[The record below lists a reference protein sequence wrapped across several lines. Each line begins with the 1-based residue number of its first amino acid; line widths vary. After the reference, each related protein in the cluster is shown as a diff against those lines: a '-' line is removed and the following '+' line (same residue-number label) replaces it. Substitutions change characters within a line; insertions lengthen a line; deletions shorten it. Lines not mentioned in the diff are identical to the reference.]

1 MSEYLCPE
9 CNKVFCG
16 WVMRYRYKNKCP
28 DCGSELQE
36 VYSNNQTKNKK
47 FRRGLIIRVL
57 KTRKNLRSGNL

>member
-1 MSEYLCPE
+1 MSKYLCPK
-9 CNKVFCG
+9 CKGIFCG
-16 WVMRYRYKNKCP
+16 WVMKYRYKNKCP

-47 FRRGLIIRVL
+47 FRRDLITKVL